1 MILLTTEERKWNS
14 SLITSSQ
21 WTPDYN
27 HLDISFASGA
37 SYRYAEVPEDV
48 YEAFCTADSQ
58 GSYFNKNIKGKY
70 PFTKIE
76 KEETDEK
83 DGDTQSN

>member
-1 MILLTTEERKWNS
+1 MEIVTAEGRIWDS
-14 SLITSSQ
+14 SLIISSQ

-27 HLDISFASGA
+27 HLDINFVSGA
-37 SYRYAEVPEDV
+37 SYRYAEVTEDV
-48 YEAFCTADSQ
+48 YEAFCIADSQ

-76 KEETDEK
+76 KEETEN
-83 DGDTQSN
+83 GDQENI